1 MAKTLQD
8 ILKDLSN
15 GITPSQA
22 DFLSALKDAG
32 WNSNS
37 GAFSGNN
44 SKDIE
49 ELKRNIKEASS
60 VISNYTTVKGKLFG
74 ELQGDKARLETLK
87 GELKD
92 AEEEFSKAKI
102 DLQRSLSSSSD
113 AFFKNLL
120 GANSEKTFEKALE
133 KYDELKEKIE
143 EFKRSLT
150 EEELGEFYDAIANKD
165 DNAIKNLETKKNYQ
179 DDLLDLIQKEIELR
193 GQIIPVLQAKN
204 KEIRTSVDVESQA
217 ARMRKQGW
225 SDIKRGATEAFRIGK
240 DFLDVWGKIDQAAS
254 KFAKT
259 IGTGAVG
266 MERLRKNAIESVQKG
281 RFGAK
286 YNVSADELIGMQETY
301 SNTIGRNI
309 QISASDQENM
319 AAMFRVMGEGGGDF
333 AAKLENFGLS
343 YTDAANK
350 AGKMFKEAG
359 KYGISF
365 DKYSKNVANNIKLA
379 QNYTFK
385 NGIKG
390 LESMAKKATAMKLD
404 MQQVASFAD
413 KVSTVEGAINTG
425 AQLQVLGGPFA
436 QFSDPMGM
444 MNEALTDMEGLQDRF
459 EKMIGGLGNFDAQKG
474 EIAIS
479 AFDKQRIKVA
489 AEAMGMSYDQ
499 VMETTMAK
507 GRQKF
512 IGGQIA
518 NKGYTEDE
526 QELLKNIATVQNGKA
541 TVSYVDSSGKKQEVN
556 LAEKSLSK
564 TELEMIKQQTQSESD
579 DIKDIATTLRG
590 WDDVMQGTK
599 KQYENTKAA
608 AIERRGWGVKAK
620 NIVEHVGE
628 SNRLLG
634 LILNAV
640 IALGLGNAALS
651 MLRGGGKLINGRS
664 GGAGRRVLGTTTK
677 PTSGGGLFGGAKNGW
692 TQIATYGTKS
702 TGDVLLRG
710 GRALSKSSNSTLSH
724 MGSRLAANG
733 RRLRALSTNATKM
746 AKFGK
751 IAKVGGGI
759 ASGAISG
766 VLTGIDEFGKGGKDY
781 GKNAKGK
788 SRNWRKYGRTA
799 GSAVGGGFG
808 AVLGGALG
816 SMIAPGIGT
825 AIGAALGGMAG
836 DAIGKWV
843 GGGFANQKR
852 RARKAEE
859 FGLGGMLSGDYS
871 VSQLRKISQGKV
883 KAGSKLEQKLKANND
898 FDVAKDIKQIREQQ
912 ANIDKQVVSAK
923 SVEITTN
930 DNIATGKSNM
940 ANGGMLHGPSHAQ
953 GGMPILGSN
962 IEVEGG
968 EFVVNKRSAKKYQNT
983 LNAINSMG
991 DGGIINPNKMEA
1003 GGSIANLSRF
1013 THINSMAD
1021 GGIIKPRKMET
1032 GGSVIINQTG
1042 GKLGGQSFG
1051 VDKITVDPINV
1062 NVSGSIKLE
1071 GANGQKAELTA
1082 DLLKNPQFIS
1092 EITKLITKQMN
1103 INIHGAN
1110 VINRPDA

>member
-49 ELKRNIKEASS
+49 ELKRNLKEASA
-60 VISNYTTVKGKLFG
+60 ILSNYTTVKGKLFG

-179 DDLLDLIQKEIELR
+179 DDLLELIKKEKELR
-193 GQIIPVLQAKN
+193 EEITPVLQAKT
-204 KEIRTSVDVESQA
+204 KELAKAANTEEQA

-286 YNVSADELIGMQETY
+286 YNVSADELIGLQETY

-425 AQLQVLGGPFA
+425 AQLQVLGGSFA

-541 TVSYVDSSGKKQEVN
+541 TVSYVDSTGKKQEVN

-608 AIERRGWGVKAK
+608 IIERRGWGVKAK

-677 PTSGGGLFGGAKNGW
+677 PTSGGGLFGGAAKNGW
-692 TQIATYGTKS
+692 TQIAAYGTKS

-733 RRLRALSTNATKM
+733 RRLRVLSTNATKM

-788 SRNWRKYGRTA
+788 SQNWKKYGRTA
-799 GSAVGGGFG
+799 GSAVGAVAGTIIGGLAG
-808 AVLGGALG
+808 PL
-816 SMIAPGIGT
+816 
-825 AIGAALGGMAG
+825 GAAVGGYIG
-836 DAIGKWV
+836 SELGKWA
-843 GGGFANQKR
+843 GGNFANQKR
-852 RARKAEE
+852 RAKKAEE
-859 FGLGGMLSGDYS
+859 FGIGGMLTGDYS
-871 VSQLRKISQGKV
+871 VSELRKISKGKV
-883 KAGSKLEQKLKANND
+883 VAGSKLEQKLKANND
-898 FDVAKDIKQIREQQ
+898 LDTAKDIKQIKEQQ
-912 ANIDKQVVSAK
+912 ANIDKQIVTANSI
-923 SVEITTN
+923 EITTN

-991 DGGIINPNKMEA
+991 N
-1003 GGSIANLSRF
+1003 
-1013 THINSMAD
+1013 

-1032 GGSVIINQTG
+1032 GGSIIINQTG

>member
-1 MAKTLQD
+1 MA
-8 ILKDLSN
+8 
-15 GITPSQA
+15 
-22 DFLSALKDAG
+22 
-32 WNSNS
+32 S
-37 GAFSGNN
+37 GSTNPTIEEIKKLLEQN
-44 SKDIE
+44 KYSSKDIS
-49 ELKRNIKEASS
+49 ELRRDIAEASAVLS
-60 VISNYTTVKGKLFG
+60 RYTTVKGKLFG
-74 ELQGDKARLETLK
+74 ELQEDKARLNS
-87 GELKD
+87 LKD
-92 AEEEFSKAKI
+92 ELDNAEKEFDTAK
-102 DLQRSLSSSSD
+102 
-113 AFFKNLL
+113 KNLEQTL
-120 GANSEKTFEKALE
+120 SNFDLSGLIDKNFNKT
-133 KYDELKEKIE
+133 I
-143 EFKRSLT
+143 
-150 EEELGEFYDAIANKD
+150 
-165 DNAIKNLETKKNYQ
+165 DNAIEKTKELEQQIKNFAEGLPESELESFNNALNNALKGDFDSLNKNYSSIT
-179 DDLLDLIQKEIELR
+179 DIVKEKLELEND
-193 GQIIPVLQAKN
+193 VTVALQSQN
-204 KEIRTSVDVESQA
+204 KEIRKAVNVESQA
-217 ARMRKQGW
+217 MRMRKQGW
-225 SDIKRGATEAFRIGK
+225 SDIRRGATEAFRIGK

-259 IGTGAVG
+259 IGTSAVG

-286 YNVSADELIGMQETY
+286 YNVSADELIGLQESY

-350 AGKMFKEAG
+350 AGKMFKEAS

-413 KVSTVEGAINTG
+413 KVSTVEGAIGTG

-459 EKMIGGLGNFDAQKG
+459 EKMIGGLGRFDEQKG

-608 AIERRGWGVKAK
+608 VIERRGWGVKAK
-620 NIVEHVGE
+620 NIVEHVAE

-634 LILNAV
+634 LILAAV
-640 IALGLGNAALS
+640 TTLGLGNAALS
-651 MLRGGGKLINGRS
+651 MLRGGGSLIGGRS
-664 GGAGRRVLGTTTK
+664 GGAGRRVLARSGIESSGFWGRTGSNIVSKGVGVHELGKKTLAKTTT
-677 PTSGGGLFGGAKNGW
+677 GF
-692 TQIATYGTKS
+692 
-702 TGDVLLRG
+702 
-710 GRALSKSSNSTLSH
+710 GRAVGKTQVGIGKAIGGIGKNV
-724 MGSRLAANG
+724 
-733 RRLRALSTNATKM
+733 

-751 IAKVGGGI
+751 A
-759 ASGAISG
+759 ASGVGLLGAGISLG
-766 VLTGIDEFGKGGKDY
+766 TDALVSSGKMK
-781 GKNAKGK
+781 K
-788 SRNWRKYGRTA
+788 
-799 GSAVGGGFG
+799 GGFG
-808 AVLGGALG
+808 DFAGHIGGDALSFGATGLALGG
-816 SMIAPGIGT
+816 PIGA
-825 AIGAALGGMAG
+825 AIGAALGTATGIVKG
-836 DAIGKWV
+836 VKNKKEQNILEKHNVEIQGSY
-843 GGGFANQKR
+843 
-852 RARKAEE
+852 
-859 FGLGGMLSGDYS
+859 GLGKLNKINKALETGKIDDKLREKLQKNGDYELLS
-871 VSQLRKISQGKV
+871 KIDSIK
-883 KAGSKLEQKLKANND
+883 EQ
-898 FDVAKDIKQIREQQ
+898 R
-912 ANIDKQVVSAK
+912 ANIDTQNVEATNVTINTGNSA
-923 SVEITTN
+923 SRS
-930 DNIATGKSNM
+930 GQSF

-968 EFVVNKRSAKKYQNT
+968 EFVVNKKSAKKYQNA

-991 DGGIINPNKMEA
+991 NGGVINNTK
-1003 GGSIANLSRF
+1003 NTF
-1013 THINSMAD
+1013 NSTNMYSN
-1021 GGIIKPRKMET
+1021 GGIIKPRKMEN

-1042 GKLGGQSFG
+1042 GNIGGQSFG

-1092 EITKLITKQMN
+1092 EITKLITRQMN

>member
-49 ELKRNIKEASS
+49 ELKRNIKEASA
-60 VISNYTTVKGKLFG
+60 VLSNYTTVKGKLFG

-179 DDLLDLIQKEIELR
+179 DDLLELIKKEKELR
-193 GQIIPVLQAKN
+193 EEITPVLRAKT
-204 KEIRTSVDVESQA
+204 KELAKAANTEEQA

-225 SDIKRGATEAFRIGK
+225 ADIKRGATEAFRIGK

-286 YNVSADELIGMQETY
+286 YNVSADELIGLQETY

-425 AQLQVLGGPFA
+425 AQLQVLGGSFA

-459 EKMIGGLGNFDAQKG
+459 EKMIGVLGNFDAQKG

-564 TELEMIKQQTQSESD
+564 TDLEMIKQQTQSESD

-608 AIERRGWGVKAK
+608 IIERRGWGVKAK

-677 PTSGGGLFGGAKNGW
+677 PTSGGGFKNVWESAARSAGGGVLKSARVVKNAGKSLTKAGYNTLGNIFTKGGQGIQKVGIGLAKNG
-692 TQIATYGTKS
+692 G
-702 TGDVLLRG
+702 
-710 GRALSKSSNSTLSH
+710 
-724 MGSRLAANG
+724 
-733 RRLRALSTNATKM
+733 
-746 AKFGK
+746 KFL
-751 IAKVGGGI
+751 KVGGGI

-883 KAGSKLEQKLKANND
+883 KDGSKLEQKLKANND
-898 FDVAKDIKQIREQQ
+898 FDVAKDIKQIKEQQ
-912 ANIDKQVVSAK
+912 ANIDKQIVTANSI
-923 SVEITTN
+923 EITTN

-940 ANGGMLHGPSHAQ
+940 ANGGMLNGPSHAQ

-991 DGGIINPNKMEA
+991 N
-1003 GGSIANLSRF
+1003 
-1013 THINSMAD
+1013 

-1032 GGSVIINQTG
+1032 GGSIIINQTG

-1051 VDKITVDPINV
+1051 ADKITVDPINV

-1071 GANGQKAELTA
+1071 GSNGQKAELTA

>member
-49 ELKRNIKEASS
+49 ELKRNLKEASA
-60 VISNYTTVKGKLFG
+60 VLSNYTTVKGKLFG

-179 DDLLDLIQKEIELR
+179 DDLLELIKKEKELR
-193 GQIIPVLQAKN
+193 EEITPVLQAKT
-204 KEIRTSVDVESQA
+204 KELAKAANTEEQA

-286 YNVSADELIGMQETY
+286 YNVSADELIGLQETY

-425 AQLQVLGGPFA
+425 AQLQVLGGSFA

-499 VMETTMAK
+499 VMETAMAK

-541 TVSYVDSSGKKQEVN
+541 TVSYVDSTGKKQEVN

-608 AIERRGWGVKAK
+608 IIERRGWGVKAK

-677 PTSGGGLFGGAKNGW
+677 PTSGGGLFGGAAKNGW
-692 TQIATYGTKS
+692 TQIAAYGTKS

-733 RRLRALSTNATKM
+733 RRLRVLSTNATKM

-788 SRNWRKYGRTA
+788 SQNWKKYGRTA
-799 GSAVGGGFG
+799 GSAVGAVAGTIIGGLAG
-808 AVLGGALG
+808 PL
-816 SMIAPGIGT
+816 
-825 AIGAALGGMAG
+825 GAAVGGYIG
-836 DAIGKWV
+836 SELGKWA
-843 GGGFANQKR
+843 GGNFANQKR
-852 RARKAEE
+852 RAKKAEE
-859 FGLGGMLSGDYS
+859 FGIGGMLTGDYS
-871 VSQLRKISQGKV
+871 VSELRKISKGKV
-883 KAGSKLEQKLKANND
+883 VAGSKLEQKLKANND
-898 FDVAKDIKQIREQQ
+898 LDTAKDIKQIKEQQ
-912 ANIDKQVVSAK
+912 ANIDKQIVTANSI
-923 SVEITTN
+923 EITTN

-991 DGGIINPNKMEA
+991 N
-1003 GGSIANLSRF
+1003 
-1013 THINSMAD
+1013 

-1032 GGSVIINQTG
+1032 GGSIIINQTG

>member
-37 GAFSGNN
+37 GGFSGNN

-49 ELKRNIKEASS
+49 ELKRNIKEASA
-60 VISNYTTVKGKLFG
+60 VLSNYTTVKGKLFG

-179 DDLLDLIQKEIELR
+179 DDLLELIKKEKELR
-193 GQIIPVLQAKN
+193 EEITPVLQAKT
-204 KEIRTSVDVESQA
+204 KELAKAANTEEQA

-286 YNVSADELIGMQETY
+286 YNVSADELIGLQETY

-620 NIVEHVGE
+620 NIVEHVAE
-628 SNRLLG
+628 SNSLLNS
-634 LILNAV
+634 ILGAV
-640 IALGLGNAALS
+640 TAIKIGVAAWAVS
-651 MLRGGGKLINGRS
+651 NGVGKLINGRS
-664 GGAGRRVLGTTTK
+664 GGAGRRVLETTTK
-677 PTSGGGLFGGAKNGW
+677 PTSGGGFKNVWESTARSVGSGVLKSARVVKNAGKSLTKAGYNTLGNIFTKGGQGIQKVGIGLAKNG
-692 TQIATYGTKS
+692 
-702 TGDVLLRG
+702 
-710 GRALSKSSNSTLSH
+710 
-724 MGSRLAANG
+724 
-733 RRLRALSTNATKM
+733 
-746 AKFGK
+746 GK
-751 IAKVGGGI
+751 ILKVGGGI

-781 GKNAKGK
+781 GKSAKGK
-788 SRNWRKYGRTA
+788 SQNWKKYGRTA
-799 GSAVGGGFG
+799 GSAVGAVAGTIIGGLAG
-808 AVLGGALG
+808 PL
-816 SMIAPGIGT
+816 
-825 AIGAALGGMAG
+825 GAAVGGYIG
-836 DAIGKWV
+836 SELGKWA

-852 RARKAEE
+852 RAKKAEE
-859 FGLGGMLSGDYS
+859 FGIGGMLTGDYS
-871 VSQLRKISQGKV
+871 VSELRKISKGKV
-883 KAGSKLEQKLKANND
+883 VAGSKLEQKLKANND
-898 FDVAKDIKQIREQQ
+898 LDTAKDIKQIREQQ

-940 ANGGMLHGPSHAQ
+940 ANGGMLNGPSHAQ

-991 DGGIINPNKMEA
+991 N
-1003 GGSIANLSRF
+1003 
-1013 THINSMAD
+1013 

-1032 GGSVIINQTG
+1032 GGSIIINQTG

>member
-15 GITPSQA
+15 GIAPSQA

-49 ELKRNIKEASS
+49 ELKRNLKEASA
-60 VISNYTTVKGKLFG
+60 VLSNYTTVKGKLFG

-259 IGTGAVG
+259 IGTGAIG

-286 YNVSADELIGMQETY
+286 YNVSADELIGLQETY

-425 AQLQVLGGPFA
+425 AQLQVLGGSFA

-620 NIVEHVGE
+620 NIVEHVAE
-628 SNRLLG
+628 SNSLLNS
-634 LILNAV
+634 ILGAV
-640 IALGLGNAALS
+640 TAIKIGVAAWAVS
-651 MLRGGGKLINGRS
+651 NGVGKLINGRS
-664 GGAGRRVLGTTTK
+664 GGAGRRVLETTTK
-677 PTSGGGLFGGAKNGW
+677 PTSGGGFKNVWESTARSVGSGVLKSARVVKNAGKSLTKAGYNTLGNIFTKGGQGIQKVGIGLAKNG
-692 TQIATYGTKS
+692 
-702 TGDVLLRG
+702 
-710 GRALSKSSNSTLSH
+710 
-724 MGSRLAANG
+724 
-733 RRLRALSTNATKM
+733 
-746 AKFGK
+746 GK
-751 IAKVGGGI
+751 ILKVGGGI

-788 SRNWRKYGRTA
+788 SQNWKKYGRTA

-836 DAIGKWV
+836 DAIGKWA

-852 RARKAEE
+852 RAKKAEE
-859 FGLGGMLSGDYS
+859 FGIGGMLTGDYS
-871 VSQLRKISQGKV
+871 VSELRKISKGKV
-883 KAGSKLEQKLKANND
+883 VAGSKLEQKLKANND
-898 FDVAKDIKQIREQQ
+898 LDTAKDIKQIREQQ

-940 ANGGMLHGPSHAQ
+940 ANGGMLNGPSHAQ

-991 DGGIINPNKMEA
+991 N
-1003 GGSIANLSRF
+1003 
-1013 THINSMAD
+1013 

-1032 GGSVIINQTG
+1032 GGSIIINQTG

>member
-49 ELKRNIKEASS
+49 ELKRNLKEASA
-60 VISNYTTVKGKLFG
+60 VLSNYTTVKGKLFG

-179 DDLLDLIQKEIELR
+179 DDLLELIKKEKELR
-193 GQIIPVLQAKN
+193 EEITPVLQAKT
-204 KEIRTSVDVESQA
+204 KELAKAANTEEQA

-225 SDIKRGATEAFRIGK
+225 SDIKRGATEAFRISK

-286 YNVSADELIGMQETY
+286 YNVSADELIGLQETY

-425 AQLQVLGGPFA
+425 AQLQVLGGSFA

-677 PTSGGGLFGGAKNGW
+677 PTSGGGFKNVWESTARSVGSGVLKSARAVKNAGKSLTKAGYNTLGNIFTKGGQGIQKVGIGLAKNG
-692 TQIATYGTKS
+692 
-702 TGDVLLRG
+702 
-710 GRALSKSSNSTLSH
+710 
-724 MGSRLAANG
+724 
-733 RRLRALSTNATKM
+733 
-746 AKFGK
+746 GK
-751 IAKVGGGI
+751 ILKVGGGI

-991 DGGIINPNKMEA
+991 DGGII
-1003 GGSIANLSRF
+1003 
-1013 THINSMAD
+1013 
-1021 GGIIKPRKMET
+1021 KPRKMET
-1032 GGSVIINQTG
+1032 GGSIIINQTG

>member
-49 ELKRNIKEASS
+49 ELKRNIKEASA
-60 VISNYTTVKGKLFG
+60 VLSNYTTVKGKLFG

-179 DDLLDLIQKEIELR
+179 DDLLELIKKEKELR
-193 GQIIPVLQAKN
+193 EEITPVLRAKT
-204 KEIRTSVDVESQA
+204 KELAKAANTEEQA

-286 YNVSADELIGMQETY
+286 YNVSADELIGLQETY

-499 VMETTMAK
+499 VMETAMAK

-564 TELEMIKQQTQSESD
+564 TDLEMIKQQTQSESD

-608 AIERRGWGVKAK
+608 IIERRGWGVKAK

-677 PTSGGGLFGGAKNGW
+677 PTSGGGFKNVWESAARSAGGGVLKSARVVKNAGKSLTKAGYNTLGNIFTKGGQGIQKVGIGLAKNG
-692 TQIATYGTKS
+692 
-702 TGDVLLRG
+702 
-710 GRALSKSSNSTLSH
+710 
-724 MGSRLAANG
+724 
-733 RRLRALSTNATKM
+733 
-746 AKFGK
+746 GK
-751 IAKVGGGI
+751 ILKVGSGI

-898 FDVAKDIKQIREQQ
+898 LDAAKDIKQIREQQ

-930 DNIATGKSNM
+930 DNIATGKSSM
-940 ANGGMLHGPSHAQ
+940 ANGGMLNGPSHAQ

-991 DGGIINPNKMEA
+991 N
-1003 GGSIANLSRF
+1003 
-1013 THINSMAD
+1013 

-1032 GGSVIINQTG
+1032 GGSIIINQTG

>member
-49 ELKRNIKEASS
+49 ELKRNIKEASA
-60 VISNYTTVKGKLFG
+60 VLSNYTTVKGKLFG

-179 DDLLDLIQKEIELR
+179 DDLLELIKKEKELR
-193 GQIIPVLQAKN
+193 EEITPVLKAKT
-204 KEIRTSVDVESQA
+204 KELAKAANTEEQA

-225 SDIKRGATEAFRIGK
+225 SDIKRGATEALRIGK

-286 YNVSADELIGMQETY
+286 YNVSADELIGLRETY

-350 AGKMFKEAG
+350 AGKMFKEAS

-425 AQLQVLGGPFA
+425 AQLQVLGGSFA

-459 EKMIGGLGNFDAQKG
+459 EKMIGSLGNFDAQKG

-564 TELEMIKQQTQSESD
+564 TDLEMIKQQTQSESD

-608 AIERRGWGVKAK
+608 IIERRGWGVKAK

-664 GGAGRRVLGTTTK
+664 GGAGRRELRTTTK
-677 PTSGGGLFGGAKNGW
+677 PTSGGGFKNVWESAAMSAGSGVLKSARVVKNAGKSLTKAGYNTLGNIFTKGGQGIQKVGIGLAKNG
-692 TQIATYGTKS
+692 G
-702 TGDVLLRG
+702 
-710 GRALSKSSNSTLSH
+710 
-724 MGSRLAANG
+724 
-733 RRLRALSTNATKM
+733 
-746 AKFGK
+746 KFL
-751 IAKVGGGI
+751 KVGGGI

-788 SRNWRKYGRTA
+788 SQNWKKYGRTA

-836 DAIGKWV
+836 DAIGKWA

-852 RARKAEE
+852 RAKKAEE
-859 FGLGGMLSGDYS
+859 FGIGGMLTGDYS
-871 VSQLRKISQGKV
+871 VSELRKISKGKV
-883 KAGSKLEQKLKANND
+883 VAGSKLEQKLKANND
-898 FDVAKDIKQIREQQ
+898 LDTAKDIKQIREQQ

-930 DNIATGKSNM
+930 DNIANGKIRKS
-940 ANGGMLHGPSHAQ
+940 NGGMLNGPSHAQ

-991 DGGIINPNKMEA
+991 N
-1003 GGSIANLSRF
+1003 
-1013 THINSMAD
+1013 

-1032 GGSVIINQTG
+1032 GGSIIINQTG

-1051 VDKITVDPINV
+1051 ADKITVDPINV

>member
-49 ELKRNIKEASS
+49 ELKRNLKEASA
-60 VISNYTTVKGKLFG
+60 VLSNYTTVKGKLFG

-259 IGTGAVG
+259 IGTGAIG

-286 YNVSADELIGMQETY
+286 YNVSADELIGLQETY

-425 AQLQVLGGPFA
+425 AQLQVLGGSFA

-620 NIVEHVGE
+620 NIVEHVAE
-628 SNRLLG
+628 SNSLLNS
-634 LILNAV
+634 ILGAV
-640 IALGLGNAALS
+640 TAIKIGVAAWAVS
-651 MLRGGGKLINGRS
+651 NGVGKLINGRS
-664 GGAGRRVLGTTTK
+664 GGAGRRVLETTTK
-677 PTSGGGLFGGAKNGW
+677 PTSGGGFKNVWESTARSVGSGVLKSARVVKNAGKSLTKAVYNTLGNIFTKGGQGIQKVGIGLAKNG
-692 TQIATYGTKS
+692 
-702 TGDVLLRG
+702 
-710 GRALSKSSNSTLSH
+710 
-724 MGSRLAANG
+724 
-733 RRLRALSTNATKM
+733 
-746 AKFGK
+746 GK
-751 IAKVGGGI
+751 ILKVGGGI

-788 SRNWRKYGRTA
+788 SQNWKKYGRTA

-852 RARKAEE
+852 RAKKAEE
-859 FGLGGMLSGDYS
+859 FGIGGMLTGDYS
-871 VSQLRKISQGKV
+871 VSELRKISKGKV
-883 KAGSKLEQKLKANND
+883 VAGIKLEQKLNANND
-898 FDVAKDIKQIREQQ
+898 LDTAKDIKQIREQQ

-930 DNIATGKSNM
+930 DNIATGKSSM
-940 ANGGMLHGPSHAQ
+940 ANGGMLNGPSHAQ

-991 DGGIINPNKMEA
+991 DGGII
-1003 GGSIANLSRF
+1003 
-1013 THINSMAD
+1013 
-1021 GGIIKPRKMET
+1021 KPRKMET

-1051 VDKITVDPINV
+1051 ADRITVDPINV

>member
-49 ELKRNIKEASS
+49 ELKRNIKEASA
-60 VISNYTTVKGKLFG
+60 VLSNYTTVKGKLFG

-179 DDLLDLIQKEIELR
+179 DDLLELIKKEKELR
-193 GQIIPVLQAKN
+193 EEITPVLRAKT
-204 KEIRTSVDVESQA
+204 KELAKAANTEEQA

-225 SDIKRGATEAFRIGK
+225 ADIKRGATEAFRIGK

-266 MERLRKNAIESVQKG
+266 MERLRKGAIQAVQKG

-286 YNVSADELIGMQETY
+286 YNVSADELIGLQEAY

-425 AQLQVLGGPFA
+425 AQLQVLGGSFA

-608 AIERRGWGVKAK
+608 IIERHGWGVKAK

-664 GGAGRRVLGTTTK
+664 GGAGRRVLGDVTRAK
-677 PTSGGGLFGGAKNGW
+677 SSGGFKNVWESAARSAGGGVLKSARVVKNAGKSLTKAGYNTLGNIFTKGGQGIQKVGIGLAKNG
-692 TQIATYGTKS
+692 G
-702 TGDVLLRG
+702 
-710 GRALSKSSNSTLSH
+710 
-724 MGSRLAANG
+724 
-733 RRLRALSTNATKM
+733 
-746 AKFGK
+746 KFL
-751 IAKVGGGI
+751 KVGGGI

-859 FGLGGMLSGDYS
+859 FGIGGMLTGDYS
-871 VSQLRKISQGKV
+871 VSELRKISKGKV
-883 KAGSKLEQKLKANND
+883 VAGSKLEQKLKANND
-898 FDVAKDIKQIREQQ
+898 LDVAKDIKQIREQQ

-991 DGGIINPNKMEA
+991 N
-1003 GGSIANLSRF
+1003 
-1013 THINSMAD
+1013 

-1032 GGSVIINQTG
+1032 GGSIIINQTG
-1042 GKLGGQSFG
+1042 GNLGGQSFG
-1051 VDKITVDPINV
+1051 VDKITVNPINV

>member
-1 MAKTLQD
+1 MASGSTNPTIED
-8 ILKDLSN
+8 IKKLLEQNKYS
-15 GITPSQA
+15 
-22 DFLSALKDAG
+22 
-32 WNSNS
+32 
-37 GAFSGNN
+37 
-44 SKDIE
+44 SKDIS
-49 ELKRNIKEASS
+49 ELRRDIAEASAVLS
-60 VISNYTTVKGKLFG
+60 RYTTVKGKLFG
-74 ELQGDKARLETLK
+74 ELQEDKARLTSLK
-87 GELKD
+87 DELKD
-92 AEEEFSKAKI
+92 AEES
-102 DLQRSLSSSSD
+102 
-113 AFFKNLL
+113 
-120 GANSEKTFEKALE
+120 FEKAKQNFINALSGDKWLKNLGINGSDFNKAFKEAGEKLE
-133 KYDELKEKIE
+133 
-143 EFKRSLT
+143 SLT
-150 EEELGEFYDAIANKD
+150 EQVNAFTNSLSDTQLKEYYEALKDGSDAAIEAFLTKNSLGKEN
-165 DNAIKNLETKKNYQ
+165 
-179 DDLLDLIQKEIELR
+179 LDLIREEQGLREQITNILQK
-193 GQIIPVLQAKN
+193 QN

-286 YNVSADELIGMQETY
+286 YNVSADELIGLQETY

-309 QISASDQENM
+309 QISTSDQENM

-425 AQLQVLGGPFA
+425 AQLQVLGGSFA

-620 NIVEHVGE
+620 NIVEHVAE
-628 SNRLLG
+628 SNSLLNS
-634 LILNAV
+634 ILGAV
-640 IALGLGNAALS
+640 TAIKIGVAAWAVS
-651 MLRGGGKLINGRS
+651 NGVGKLINGHS
-664 GGAGRRVLGTTTK
+664 GGARRRVLRTATK
-677 PTSGGGLFGGAKNGW
+677 PTSGGGLFGGAGFRGAVKNGW
-692 TQIATYGTKS
+692 TQIAKSGTKNIGS
-702 TGDVLLRG
+702 ALSKIGTV
-710 GRALSKSSNSTLSH
+710 LSKSSYSTLSNI
-724 MGSRLAANG
+724 GSKLTGKGNS
-733 RRLRALSTNATKM
+733 LQVLSKNATKM

-799 GSAVGGGFG
+799 GSAVGAVAGTIIGGLAG
-808 AVLGGALG
+808 PL
-816 SMIAPGIGT
+816 
-825 AIGAALGGMAG
+825 GAAVGGYIG
-836 DAIGKWV
+836 SELGKWA

-852 RARKAEE
+852 RAKKAEE
-859 FGLGGMLSGDYS
+859 FGIGGMLTGDYS
-871 VSQLRKISQGKV
+871 VSELRKISQGKV

-940 ANGGMLHGPSHAQ
+940 ANGGMLNGPSHAQ

-991 DGGIINPNKMEA
+991 DGGII
-1003 GGSIANLSRF
+1003 
-1013 THINSMAD
+1013 
-1021 GGIIKPRKMET
+1021 KPRKMET

-1051 VDKITVDPINV
+1051 ADRITVDPINV

>member
-49 ELKRNIKEASS
+49 ELKRNLKEASA
-60 VISNYTTVKGKLFG
+60 VLSNYTTVKGKLFG

-179 DDLLDLIQKEIELR
+179 DDLLELIKKEKELR
-193 GQIIPVLQAKN
+193 EEITPVLQAKT
-204 KEIRTSVDVESQA
+204 KELAKAANTEEQA

-286 YNVSADELIGMQETY
+286 YNVSADELIGLQETY

-499 VMETTMAK
+499 VMETAMAK

-564 TELEMIKQQTQSESD
+564 TDLEMIKQQTQSESD

-590 WDDVMQGTK
+590 WDDAMQGAK

-608 AIERRGWGVKAK
+608 AIERSKIGEKAK
-620 NIVEHVGE
+620 GIVEHVAE
-628 SNRLLG
+628 SNSLLNS
-634 LILNAV
+634 ILGAV
-640 IALGLGNAALS
+640 TAIKIGVAVWAVSNGV
-651 MLRGGGKLINGRS
+651 GKLINGRS
-664 GGAGRRVLGTTTK
+664 GGAGRRVLGDVTRTK
-677 PTSGGGLFGGAKNGW
+677 SGGGFKNVWESTARSVGSGVLKSARVVKNAGKSLTKAGYNTLGNIFTKGGQGIQKVGIGLAKNG
-692 TQIATYGTKS
+692 
-702 TGDVLLRG
+702 
-710 GRALSKSSNSTLSH
+710 
-724 MGSRLAANG
+724 
-733 RRLRALSTNATKM
+733 
-746 AKFGK
+746 GK
-751 IAKVGGGI
+751 ILKVGGGI

-788 SRNWRKYGRTA
+788 SQNWKKYGRTA

-825 AIGAALGGMAG
+825 AIGAALGGVAG
-836 DAIGKWV
+836 DAIGKWA

-852 RARKAEE
+852 RAKKAEE
-859 FGLGGMLSGDYS
+859 FGIGGMLTGDYS
-871 VSQLRKISQGKV
+871 VSELRKISKGKV
-883 KAGSKLEQKLKANND
+883 VAGSKLEQKLKANND
-898 FDVAKDIKQIREQQ
+898 LDTAKDIKQIREQQ

-930 DNIATGKSNM
+930 DNIATGKSSM
-940 ANGGMLHGPSHAQ
+940 ANGGMLNGPSHAQ

-991 DGGIINPNKMEA
+991 N
-1003 GGSIANLSRF
+1003 
-1013 THINSMAD
+1013 

-1032 GGSVIINQTG
+1032 GGSIIINQTG

>member
-1 MAKTLQD
+1 MAKTLQQILDD
-8 ILKDLSN
+8 IKN
-15 GITPSQA
+15 GVTVNEA
-22 DFLSALKDAG
+22 DFISALKDVG
-32 WNSNS
+32 YGPRTNVKIS
-37 GAFSGNN
+37 G
-44 SKDIE
+44 SKDIKKLE
-49 ELKRNIKEASS
+49 KSIKEASTVLS
-60 VISNYTTVKGKLFG
+60 SYTTLKGKLFR
-74 ELQGDKARLETLK
+74 ELEQDKAKLSSLK
-87 GELKD
+87 EELKD
-92 AEEEFSKAKI
+92 AEDNFESAKHSAEEK
-102 DLQRSLSSSSD
+102 
-113 AFFKNLL
+113 L
-120 GANSEKTFEKALE
+120 GEPFNIAL
-133 KYDELKEKIE
+133 DELKKAQEKIE
-143 EFKRSLT
+143 DFKKGLNGANLDNFNRAI
-150 EEELGEFYDAIANKD
+150 EEGYDSVKELGDEYEDIAKTVER
-165 DNAIKNLETKKNYQ
+165 KNELEKQ
-179 DDLLDLIQKEIELR
+179 L
-193 GQIIPVLQAKN
+193 IPVLQKQEKVLASAAN
-204 KEIRTSVDVESQA
+204 TESQA
-217 ARMRKQGW
+217 MRMRQQGW

-259 IGTGAVG
+259 IGTGTVG

-286 YNVSADELIGMQETY
+286 YNVSADELIGLQESY
-301 SNTIGRNI
+301 SNAIGRNI
-309 QISASDQENM
+309 QISASDQESM
-319 AAMFRVMGEGGGDF
+319 AAMFSVMGESGGDF

-359 KYGISF
+359 EYGISF

-459 EKMIGGLGNFDAQKG
+459 EKMIGGLGKFDAQKG

-489 AEAMGMSYDQ
+489 AESMGMSYDQ
-499 VMETTMAK
+499 VMEATMAK

-541 TVSYVDSSGKKQEVN
+541 TVSYVDSSGKKQDVN
-556 LAEKSLSK
+556 LAEKSLTK

-579 DIKDIATTLRG
+579 DIKDIATMLRG

-608 AIERRGWGVKAK
+608 IIERRGLGVKAK
-620 NIVEHVGE
+620 NIVEHVAE

-640 IALGLGNAALS
+640 TALGLGNAALS
-651 MLRGGGKLINGRS
+651 MLRGGGDLINGRS
-664 GGAGRRVLGTTTK
+664 GGAGRRVLKDVIK
-677 PTSGGGLFGGAKNGW
+677 PTSGGGFRGAVKNGW
-692 TQIATYGTKS
+692 TQSVTHGTKS
-702 TGDVLLRG
+702 IGDTLLKG
-710 GRALSKSSNSTLSH
+710 GRTLSKSSNSTLSSIGYKLAEK
-724 MGSRLAANG
+724 GSG
-733 RRLRALSTNATKM
+733 LRTLSKNATKM

-751 IAKVGGGI
+751 VAKVGGGI
-759 ASGAISG
+759 ASGVISG
-766 VLTGIDEFGKGGKDY
+766 VLTGVDEFGNGGKDY

-788 SRNWRKYGRTA
+788 SQNWKKYGRTA
-799 GSAVGGGFG
+799 GSAVGGGIG
-808 AVLGGALG
+808 AVIGGSLG
-816 SMIAPGIGT
+816 SIIPGFGT

-836 DAIGKWV
+836 AAIGKWA
-843 GGGFANQKR
+843 GGRFANQKR
-852 RARKAEE
+852 RAKKAEE
-859 FGLGGMLSGDYS
+859 FGIGGILSGDYS

-883 KAGSKLEQKLKANND
+883 KEGSKLEQKLKANND
-898 FDVAKDIKQIREQQ
+898 LDTAKDIKQIKEQQ
-912 ANIDKQVVSAK
+912 ANIDKQIVTANSI
-923 SVEITTN
+923 EITTN
-930 DNIATGKSNM
+930 DNIANGKIRKS
-940 ANGGMLHGPSHAQ
+940 NGGMLNGPSHAQ

-991 DGGIINPNKMEA
+991 DGGTINPNKMEA
-1003 GGSIANLSRF
+1003 GGSIAKLSNF
-1013 THINSMAD
+1013 TPINTMGN

-1042 GKLGGQSFG
+1042 GNLGGQSFG

-1062 NVSGSIKLE
+1062 NISGSIKLE

>member
-49 ELKRNIKEASS
+49 ELKRNLKEASA
-60 VISNYTTVKGKLFG
+60 VLSNYTTVKGKLFG

-179 DDLLDLIQKEIELR
+179 DDLLELIKKEKELR
-193 GQIIPVLQAKN
+193 EEITPVLQAKT
-204 KEIRTSVDVESQA
+204 KELAKAANTEEQA

-286 YNVSADELIGMQETY
+286 YNVSADELIGLQETY

-425 AQLQVLGGPFA
+425 AQLQVLGGSFA

-499 VMETTMAK
+499 VMETAMAK

-512 IGGQIA
+512 VGGQIA

-651 MLRGGGKLINGRS
+651 MLRGSGKLINGRS

-677 PTSGGGLFGGAKNGW
+677 PTSGGGFKNVWESTARSVGGGVLKSARVVKNAGKSLTKAGYNTLGNIFTKGGQGIQKVGIGLAKNG
-692 TQIATYGTKS
+692 
-702 TGDVLLRG
+702 
-710 GRALSKSSNSTLSH
+710 
-724 MGSRLAANG
+724 
-733 RRLRALSTNATKM
+733 
-746 AKFGK
+746 GK
-751 IAKVGGGI
+751 ILKIGGGI

-825 AIGAALGGMAG
+825 AIGAALGGMTG

-883 KAGSKLEQKLKANND
+883 VAGSKLEQKLKANND
-898 FDVAKDIKQIREQQ
+898 LDTAKDIKQIKEQQ
-912 ANIDKQVVSAK
+912 ANIDKQIVTANSI
-923 SVEITTN
+923 EITTN
-930 DNIATGKSNM
+930 DNIATGKSSM
-940 ANGGMLHGPSHAQ
+940 ANGGMLNGPSHAQ

-991 DGGIINPNKMEA
+991 N
-1003 GGSIANLSRF
+1003 
-1013 THINSMAD
+1013 

-1032 GGSVIINQTG
+1032 GGSIIINQTG

>member
-1 MAKTLQD
+1 MASDSTNPTIED
-8 ILKDLSN
+8 IKKLINKE
-15 GITPSQA
+15 
-22 DFLSALKDAG
+22 K
-32 WNSNS
+32 
-37 GAFSGNN
+37 FS
-44 SKDIE
+44 SKDID
-49 ELKRNIKEASS
+49 ELRRDINEATAVLSKY
-60 VISNYTTVKGKLFG
+60 ITVKGKLFG
-74 ELQGDKARLETLK
+74 ELQEDKARLNS
-87 GELKD
+87 LKD
-92 AEEEFSKAKI
+92 ELNSAEQE
-102 DLQRSLSSSSD
+102 
-113 AFFKNLL
+113 
-120 GANSEKTFEKALE
+120 FEKAKQNFINALSGDKWLKNLGINGSDFNKAFKEAGEKLE
-133 KYDELKEKIE
+133 NLTEQVNAFTNSLSDTQLKEYYEALKDGSDAAIE
-143 EFKRSLT
+143 AFLTKNSLGK
-150 EEELGEFYDAIANKD
+150 EN
-165 DNAIKNLETKKNYQ
+165 
-179 DDLLDLIQKEIELR
+179 LDLIREEQGLREQITNILQTQSKELTKA
-193 GQIIPVLQAKN
+193 V
-204 KEIRTSVDVESQA
+204 SVESQA
-217 ARMRKQGW
+217 MRMRKQGW
-225 SDIKRGATEAFRIGK
+225 ADIKRGATEAFRIGK

-286 YNVSADELIGMQETY
+286 YNVSADELIGLQETY

-459 EKMIGGLGNFDAQKG
+459 EKMIGGLGNFDARKG

-499 VMETTMAK
+499 VMETAIAK

-579 DIKDIATTLRG
+579 DIKNIATTLRG
-590 WDDVMQGTK
+590 WDDAMQGAK

-608 AIERRGWGVKAK
+608 AIERSKIGEKAK
-620 NIVEHVGE
+620 GIVEHVAE
-628 SNRLLG
+628 SNSLLNS
-634 LILNAV
+634 ILGAV
-640 IALGLGNAALS
+640 TAIKIGVAVWAVSNGV
-651 MLRGGGKLINGRS
+651 GKLINGRS
-664 GGAGRRVLGTTTK
+664 GGVGRRASGNTPK
-677 PTSGGGLFGGAKNGW
+677 PTSGGGLFGGAGFRGAVKNGW
-692 TQIATYGTKS
+692 AQIAKSGTKNIGS
-702 TGDVLLRG
+702 ALSKTGT
-710 GRALSKSSNSTLSH
+710 ALSKSSYSTLSNI
-724 MGSRLAANG
+724 GSKLTG
-733 RRLRALSTNATKM
+733 KGDSLQVLSKNATKM

-766 VLTGIDEFGKGGKDY
+766 VLTGVDEFGNGGKDY

-799 GSAVGGGFG
+799 GSAVGAVAGTIIGGLAG
-808 AVLGGALG
+808 PL
-816 SMIAPGIGT
+816 
-825 AIGAALGGMAG
+825 GAAVGGYIG
-836 DAIGKWV
+836 SELGKWA

-852 RARKAEE
+852 RAKKAEE
-859 FGLGGMLSGDYS
+859 FGIGGMLTGDYS
-871 VSQLRKISQGKV
+871 VSELRKISKGKV
-883 KAGSKLEQKLKANND
+883 VAGSKLEQKLKANND
-898 FDVAKDIKQIREQQ
+898 LDTAKDIKQIREQQ

-940 ANGGMLHGPSHAQ
+940 ANGGMLNGPSHAQ

-991 DGGIINPNKMEA
+991 DGGII
-1003 GGSIANLSRF
+1003 
-1013 THINSMAD
+1013 
-1021 GGIIKPRKMET
+1021 KPRKMET
-1032 GGSVIINQTG
+1032 GGSIIINQTG

-1051 VDKITVDPINV
+1051 ADKITVDPINV

>member
-1 MAKTLQD
+1 MA
-8 ILKDLSN
+8 
-15 GITPSQA
+15 
-22 DFLSALKDAG
+22 
-32 WNSNS
+32 S
-37 GAFSGNN
+37 GSTNPTIEEIKKLLEQKKYS
-44 SKDIE
+44 SKDIS
-49 ELKRNIKEASS
+49 ELRRDIAEASAVLS
-60 VISNYTTVKGKLFG
+60 RYTTVKGKLFG
-74 ELQGDKARLETLK
+74 ELQEDNARLNS
-87 GELKD
+87 LKD
-92 AEEEFSKAKI
+92 ELNNAEKEFNTAKKSLEQALSNFGLSDLI
-102 DLQRSLSSSSD
+102 D
-113 AFFKNLL
+113 KNF
-120 GANSEKTFEKALE
+120 NKT
-133 KYDELKEKIE
+133 I
-143 EFKRSLT
+143 
-150 EEELGEFYDAIANKD
+150 
-165 DNAIKNLETKKNYQ
+165 DNAIEKTKELEQQIKNFAEGLPESELESFNNALNNALKGDFDSLNKNYSSIK
-179 DDLLDLIQKEIELR
+179 DIVKEKVELEKN
-193 GQIIPVLQAKN
+193 VTVALQSQN
-204 KEIRTSVDVESQA
+204 KELEKAVNVESQA
-217 ARMRKQGW
+217 MRMRKQGW

-286 YNVSADELIGMQETY
+286 YNVSADELIGLQETY

-620 NIVEHVGE
+620 NIVEHVAE
-628 SNRLLG
+628 SNSLLNS
-634 LILNAV
+634 ILGAV
-640 IALGLGNAALS
+640 TAIKIGVAAWAVS
-651 MLRGGGKLINGRS
+651 NGVGKLINGRS
-664 GGAGRRVLGTTTK
+664 GGAGKRVLRNIEKASRGKGGSLVKSGWESAARSAGSGVLKSARGVKNVGKALTK
-677 PTSGGGLFGGAKNGW
+677 AGHNTLGNAFIKGGQGIQKVGIGLAKNG
-692 TQIATYGTKS
+692 
-702 TGDVLLRG
+702 
-710 GRALSKSSNSTLSH
+710 
-724 MGSRLAANG
+724 
-733 RRLRALSTNATKM
+733 
-746 AKFGK
+746 GK
-751 IAKVGGGI
+751 ILKVGGGI

-766 VLTGIDEFGKGGKDY
+766 ILTGVDEFGKGGKDY

-788 SRNWRKYGRTA
+788 SQNWKKYGRTA
-799 GSAVGGGFG
+799 GSAVGAVAGTIIGGLVG
-808 AVLGGALG
+808 PL
-816 SMIAPGIGT
+816 
-825 AIGAALGGMAG
+825 GAAVGGYIG
-836 DAIGKWV
+836 SELGKWA

-852 RARKAEE
+852 RAKKAEE
-859 FGLGGMLSGDYS
+859 FGIGGILSGDYS
-871 VSQLRKISQGKV
+871 VSELRKISKGKV
-883 KAGSKLEQKLKANND
+883 KEGSKLEQKLKANND
-898 FDVAKDIKQIREQQ
+898 LDTAKDIKEIREQQ

-940 ANGGMLHGPSHAQ
+940 ANGGMLNGPSHAQ

-991 DGGIINPNKMEA
+991 N
-1003 GGSIANLSRF
+1003 
-1013 THINSMAD
+1013 

-1032 GGSVIINQTG
+1032 GGSIVINQTG

-1110 VINRPDA
+1110 VVNRPDA

>member
-49 ELKRNIKEASS
+49 ELKRNIKEASA
-60 VISNYTTVKGKLFG
+60 VLSNYTTVKGKLFG

-179 DDLLDLIQKEIELR
+179 DDLLELIKKEKELR
-193 GQIIPVLQAKN
+193 EEITPVLRAKT
-204 KEIRTSVDVESQA
+204 KELAKAANTEEQA

-225 SDIKRGATEAFRIGK
+225 ADIKRGATEAFRIGK

-254 KFAKT
+254 KFAKSV
-259 IGTGAVG
+259 GTGAVG
-266 MERLRKNAIESVQKG
+266 MERLRKGAIQAVQKG

-286 YNVSADELIGMQETY
+286 YNVSADELIGLQETY

-425 AQLQVLGGPFA
+425 AQLQVLGGSFA

-499 VMETTMAK
+499 VMETAMAK

-564 TELEMIKQQTQSESD
+564 TDLEMIKQQTQSESD

-608 AIERRGWGVKAK
+608 IIERRGWGVKAK

-677 PTSGGGLFGGAKNGW
+677 PTSGGGFKNVWESAARSAGGGVLKSARVVKNAGKSLTKAGYNTLGNIFTKGGQGIQKVGIGLAKNG
-692 TQIATYGTKS
+692 G
-702 TGDVLLRG
+702 
-710 GRALSKSSNSTLSH
+710 
-724 MGSRLAANG
+724 
-733 RRLRALSTNATKM
+733 
-746 AKFGK
+746 KFL
-751 IAKVGGGI
+751 KVGGGI

-788 SRNWRKYGRTA
+788 SQNWKKYGRTA
-799 GSAVGGGFG
+799 GSAVGGGCG

-883 KAGSKLEQKLKANND
+883 VAGSKLEQKLKANND
-898 FDVAKDIKQIREQQ
+898 LDAAKDIKQIKEQQ
-912 ANIDKQVVSAK
+912 ANIDKQIVTANSI
-923 SVEITTN
+923 EITTN
-930 DNIATGKSNM
+930 DNIATGKSSM
-940 ANGGMLHGPSHAQ
+940 ANGGMLNGPSHAQ

-991 DGGIINPNKMEA
+991 N
-1003 GGSIANLSRF
+1003 
-1013 THINSMAD
+1013 

-1032 GGSVIINQTG
+1032 GGSIIINQTG

>member
-49 ELKRNIKEASS
+49 ELKRNLKEASA
-60 VISNYTTVKGKLFG
+60 VLSNYTTVKGKLFG

-179 DDLLDLIQKEIELR
+179 DDLLELIKKEKELR
-193 GQIIPVLQAKN
+193 EEITPVLQAKT
-204 KEIRTSVDVESQA
+204 KELAKAANTEEQA

-286 YNVSADELIGMQETY
+286 YNVSADELIGLQETY
-301 SNTIGRNI
+301 SNAIGRNI

-425 AQLQVLGGPFA
+425 AQLQVLGGSFA

-991 DGGIINPNKMEA
+991 DGGII
-1003 GGSIANLSRF
+1003 
-1013 THINSMAD
+1013 
-1021 GGIIKPRKMET
+1021 KPRKMET
-1032 GGSVIINQTG
+1032 GGSIIINQTG

>member
-49 ELKRNIKEASS
+49 ELKRNIKEASA
-60 VISNYTTVKGKLFG
+60 VLSNYTTVKGKLFG

-179 DDLLDLIQKEIELR
+179 DDLLELIKKEKELR
-193 GQIIPVLQAKN
+193 EEITPVLRAKT
-204 KEIRTSVDVESQA
+204 KELAKAANTEEQA

-225 SDIKRGATEAFRIGK
+225 ADIKRGATEAFRIGK

-286 YNVSADELIGMQETY
+286 YNVSADELIGLQETY

-425 AQLQVLGGPFA
+425 AQLQVLGGSFA

-499 VMETTMAK
+499 VMETAMAK

-564 TELEMIKQQTQSESD
+564 TDLEMIKQQTQSESD

-608 AIERRGWGVKAK
+608 IIERRGWGVKAK

-677 PTSGGGLFGGAKNGW
+677 PTSGGGFKNVWESAARSAGGGVLKSARVVKNAGKSLTKAGYNTLGNIFTKGGQGIQKVGIGLAKNG
-692 TQIATYGTKS
+692 
-702 TGDVLLRG
+702 
-710 GRALSKSSNSTLSH
+710 
-724 MGSRLAANG
+724 
-733 RRLRALSTNATKM
+733 
-746 AKFGK
+746 GK
-751 IAKVGGGI
+751 ILKVGSGI

-766 VLTGIDEFGKGGKDY
+766 ILTGVDEFGKGGKDY

-788 SRNWRKYGRTA
+788 SQNWKKYGRTA

-825 AIGAALGGMAG
+825 AIGAAFGGMAG

-898 FDVAKDIKQIREQQ
+898 LDAAKDIKQIREQQ

-940 ANGGMLHGPSHAQ
+940 ANGGMLNGPSHAQ

-991 DGGIINPNKMEA
+991 N
-1003 GGSIANLSRF
+1003 
-1013 THINSMAD
+1013 

-1032 GGSVIINQTG
+1032 GGSIIINQTG

>member
-1 MAKTLQD
+1 MASGSTNPTIED
-8 ILKDLSN
+8 IKKLINKE
-15 GITPSQA
+15 
-22 DFLSALKDAG
+22 K
-32 WNSNS
+32 
-37 GAFSGNN
+37 FS
-44 SKDIE
+44 SKDID
-49 ELKRNIKEASS
+49 ELRRDINEATAVLSK
-60 VISNYTTVKGKLFG
+60 YTTVKGKLFG
-74 ELQGDKARLETLK
+74 ELQEDKARLASLK
-87 GELKD
+87 DELKD
-92 AEEEFSKAKI
+92 AEES
-102 DLQRSLSSSSD
+102 
-113 AFFKNLL
+113 
-120 GANSEKTFEKALE
+120 FEKAKEHFL
-133 KYDELKEKIE
+133 KSLQGKVLGNLKLFGGNFDKSMKNALSKLKELSNE
-143 EFKRSLT
+143 VDGFKDKLD
-150 EEELGEFYDAIANKD
+150 EEELADYYKALNKGD
-165 DNAIKNLETKKNYQ
+165 EDAIKNLLAIKGESA
-179 DDLLDLIQKEIELR
+179 DLLDTIKQELLLR
-193 GQIIPVLQAKN
+193 EEVTNVLQKQN
-204 KEIRTSVDVESQA
+204 KEIKTSVDVESQA

-286 YNVSADELIGMQETY
+286 YNVSADELIGLQETY
-301 SNTIGRNI
+301 SNAIGRNI

-608 AIERRGWGVKAK
+608 AIERSKIGEKAK
-620 NIVEHVGE
+620 GIVEHVGE

-634 LILNAV
+634 LILGGVTAINFGV
-640 IALGLGNAALS
+640 AALAVS
-651 MLRGGGKLINGRS
+651 NGVGKLINGRS
-664 GGAGRRVLGTTTK
+664 GGAGRRVAARGAGRAASRGTTRTV
-677 PTSGGGLFGGAKNGW
+677 GNAFGLGSTVDASKGARMITAKNGAQYI
-692 TQIATYGTKS
+692 TNDGGATFVSRKTGKKAGGQVAKNLKNTFAKTGGKAIAKNS
-702 TGDVLLRG
+702 
-710 GRALSKSSNSTLSH
+710 SKLAK
-724 MGSRLAANG
+724 AANPLAIAG
-733 RRLRALSTNATKM
+733 LVAELGTDALVATGK
-746 AKFGK
+746 AKKGGVMDY
-751 IAKVGGGI
+751 VGHVAGGA
-759 ASGAISG
+759 ASGAATGAMIGSVVPVIGNVVGAIGGAIVGGVSGLFTANKNELERKITEKSG
-766 VLTGIDEFGKGGKDY
+766 VEMQGSYGWGKTRKIKKALETGEISDKLREKLEKNGDLELLSKIDEIK
-781 GKNAKGK
+781 
-788 SRNWRKYGRTA
+788 
-799 GSAVGGGFG
+799 
-808 AVLGGALG
+808 
-816 SMIAPGIGT
+816 
-825 AIGAALGGMAG
+825 
-836 DAIGKWV
+836 
-843 GGGFANQKR
+843 
-852 RARKAEE
+852 
-859 FGLGGMLSGDYS
+859 
-871 VSQLRKISQGKV
+871 
-883 KAGSKLEQKLKANND
+883 EQKLHANNLNGQ
-898 FDVAKDIKQIREQQ
+898 VENATLILNNATIGT
-912 ANIDKQVVSAK
+912 DKNYAR
-923 SVEITTN
+923 
-930 DNIATGKSNM
+930 
-940 ANGGMLHGPSHAQ
+940 GGMLHGPSHAQ

-991 DGGIINPNKMEA
+991 DGG
-1003 GGSIANLSRF
+1003 
-1013 THINSMAD
+1013 T
-1021 GGIIKPRKMET
+1021 IKPRKMET

>member
-49 ELKRNIKEASS
+49 ELKRNLKEASA
-60 VISNYTTVKGKLFG
+60 VLSNYTTVKGKLFG

-259 IGTGAVG
+259 IGTGAIG

-286 YNVSADELIGMQETY
+286 YNVSADELIGLQETY

-425 AQLQVLGGPFA
+425 AQLQVLGGSFA

-620 NIVEHVGE
+620 NIVEHVAE
-628 SNRLLG
+628 SNSLLNS
-634 LILNAV
+634 ILGAV
-640 IALGLGNAALS
+640 TAIKIGVAAWAVS
-651 MLRGGGKLINGRS
+651 NGVGKLINGRS
-664 GGAGRRVLGTTTK
+664 GGAGRRVLETTTK
-677 PTSGGGLFGGAKNGW
+677 PTSGGGFKNVWESTARSVGSGVLKSARVVKNAGKSLTKAGYNTLGNIFTKGGQGIQKVGIGLAKNG
-692 TQIATYGTKS
+692 
-702 TGDVLLRG
+702 
-710 GRALSKSSNSTLSH
+710 
-724 MGSRLAANG
+724 
-733 RRLRALSTNATKM
+733 
-746 AKFGK
+746 GK
-751 IAKVGGGI
+751 ILKVGGGI

-788 SRNWRKYGRTA
+788 SQNWKKYGRTA

-852 RARKAEE
+852 RAKKAEE
-859 FGLGGMLSGDYS
+859 FGIGGMLTGDYS
-871 VSQLRKISQGKV
+871 VSELRKISKGKV
-883 KAGSKLEQKLKANND
+883 VAGSKLEQKLKANND
-898 FDVAKDIKQIREQQ
+898 LDTAKDIKQIREQQ

-930 DNIATGKSNM
+930 DNIATGKSSM
-940 ANGGMLHGPSHAQ
+940 ANGGMLNGPSHAQ

-991 DGGIINPNKMEA
+991 DGGII
-1003 GGSIANLSRF
+1003 
-1013 THINSMAD
+1013 
-1021 GGIIKPRKMET
+1021 KPRKMET

-1051 VDKITVDPINV
+1051 ADRITVDPINV

>member
-49 ELKRNIKEASS
+49 ELKRNLKEASA
-60 VISNYTTVKGKLFG
+60 VLSNYTTVKGKLFG

-179 DDLLDLIQKEIELR
+179 DDLLELIKKEKELR
-193 GQIIPVLQAKN
+193 EEITPVLQAKT
-204 KEIRTSVDVESQA
+204 KELAKAANTEEQA

-225 SDIKRGATEAFRIGK
+225 SDIKRGATEAFRISK

-286 YNVSADELIGMQETY
+286 YNVSADELIGLQETY

-425 AQLQVLGGPFA
+425 AQLQVLGGSFA

-677 PTSGGGLFGGAKNGW
+677 PTSGGGFKNVWESTARSVGSGVLKSARVVKNAGKSLTKAGYNTLGNIFTKGGQGIQKVGIGLAKNG
-692 TQIATYGTKS
+692 
-702 TGDVLLRG
+702 
-710 GRALSKSSNSTLSH
+710 
-724 MGSRLAANG
+724 
-733 RRLRALSTNATKM
+733 
-746 AKFGK
+746 GK
-751 IAKVGGGI
+751 ILKVGGGI

-871 VSQLRKISQGKV
+871 VSELRKISKGKV
-883 KAGSKLEQKLKANND
+883 VAGSKLEQKLKANND
-898 FDVAKDIKQIREQQ
+898 LDTAKDIKQIKEQQ
-912 ANIDKQVVSAK
+912 ANIDKQFVTAK
-923 SVEITTN
+923 SIEITTN
-930 DNIATGKSNM
+930 DNIATGKSSM
-940 ANGGMLHGPSHAQ
+940 ANGGMLNGPSHAQ

-991 DGGIINPNKMEA
+991 N
-1003 GGSIANLSRF
+1003 
-1013 THINSMAD
+1013 

-1032 GGSVIINQTG
+1032 GGSIIINQTG

>member
-15 GITPSQA
+15 GIAPSQA

-49 ELKRNIKEASS
+49 ELKRNLKEASA
-60 VISNYTTVKGKLFG
+60 VLSNYTTVKGKLFG

-259 IGTGAVG
+259 IGTGAIG

-286 YNVSADELIGMQETY
+286 YNVSADELIGLQETY

-425 AQLQVLGGPFA
+425 AQLQVLGGSFA

-620 NIVEHVGE
+620 NIVEHVAE
-628 SNRLLG
+628 SNSLLNS
-634 LILNAV
+634 ILGAV
-640 IALGLGNAALS
+640 TAIKIGVAAWAVS
-651 MLRGGGKLINGRS
+651 NGVGKLINGRS
-664 GGAGRRVLGTTTK
+664 GGAGRRVLETTTK
-677 PTSGGGLFGGAKNGW
+677 PTSGGGFKNVWESTARSVGSGVLKSARVVKNAGKSLTKAGYNTLGNIFTKGGQGIQKVGIGLAKNG
-692 TQIATYGTKS
+692 
-702 TGDVLLRG
+702 
-710 GRALSKSSNSTLSH
+710 
-724 MGSRLAANG
+724 
-733 RRLRALSTNATKM
+733 
-746 AKFGK
+746 GK
-751 IAKVGGGI
+751 ILKVGGGI

-788 SRNWRKYGRTA
+788 SQNWKKYGRTA

-852 RARKAEE
+852 RAKKAEE
-859 FGLGGMLSGDYS
+859 FGIGGMLTGDYS
-871 VSQLRKISQGKV
+871 VSELRKISKGKV
-883 KAGSKLEQKLKANND
+883 VAGSKLEQKLKANND
-898 FDVAKDIKQIREQQ
+898 LDTAKDIKQIREQQ

-930 DNIATGKSNM
+930 DNIATGKSSM
-940 ANGGMLHGPSHAQ
+940 ANGGMLNGPSHAQ

-991 DGGIINPNKMEA
+991 DGGII
-1003 GGSIANLSRF
+1003 
-1013 THINSMAD
+1013 
-1021 GGIIKPRKMET
+1021 KPRKMET

-1051 VDKITVDPINV
+1051 ADRITVDPINV

>member
-49 ELKRNIKEASS
+49 ELKRNIKEASA
-60 VISNYTTVKGKLFG
+60 VLSNYTTVKGKLFG

-102 DLQRSLSSSSD
+102 DLQRSLSASTSTD
-113 AFFKNLL
+113 AFFKDLL
-120 GANSEKTFEKALE
+120 GANSEKTFENALK

-150 EEELGEFYDAIANKD
+150 EEELGEFYDAIANND

-179 DDLLDLIQKEIELR
+179 DDLLKLIKKEKELRKEIT
-193 GQIIPVLQAKN
+193 PVLQAQT
-204 KEIRTSVDVESQA
+204 KELAKAANTEEQA

-225 SDIKRGATEAFRIGK
+225 SDIKRGATEAFKIGK

-286 YNVSADELIGMQETY
+286 YNVSADELIGLQETY

-425 AQLQVLGGPFA
+425 AQLQVLGGSFA

-564 TELEMIKQQTQSESD
+564 TDLEMIKQQTQSESD

-608 AIERRGWGVKAK
+608 IIERRGWGVKAK

-664 GGAGRRVLGTTTK
+664 GGAGRRVLGDVTRTK
-677 PTSGGGLFGGAKNGW
+677 SGGGFKNVWESTARSVGSGVLKSARVVKNAGKSLTKAGYNTLGNIFTKGGQGIQKVGIGLAKNG
-692 TQIATYGTKS
+692 
-702 TGDVLLRG
+702 
-710 GRALSKSSNSTLSH
+710 
-724 MGSRLAANG
+724 
-733 RRLRALSTNATKM
+733 
-746 AKFGK
+746 GK
-751 IAKVGGGI
+751 ILKVGGGI

-788 SRNWRKYGRTA
+788 SQNWKKYGRTA
-799 GSAVGGGFG
+799 GSAVGAVAGTIIGGLAG
-808 AVLGGALG
+808 PL
-816 SMIAPGIGT
+816 
-825 AIGAALGGMAG
+825 GAAVGGYIG
-836 DAIGKWV
+836 SELGKWV

-852 RARKAEE
+852 RAKKAEE
-859 FGLGGMLSGDYS
+859 FGIGGMLTGDYS
-871 VSQLRKISQGKV
+871 VSELRKISKGKV
-883 KAGSKLEQKLKANND
+883 VAGSKLEQKLKANND
-898 FDVAKDIKQIREQQ
+898 FDVAKDIKQIKEQQ

-940 ANGGMLHGPSHAQ
+940 ANGGMLNGPSHAQ

-991 DGGIINPNKMEA
+991 DGGII
-1003 GGSIANLSRF
+1003 
-1013 THINSMAD
+1013 
-1021 GGIIKPRKMET
+1021 KPRKMET
-1032 GGSVIINQTG
+1032 GGSIIINQTG

>member
-49 ELKRNIKEASS
+49 ELKRNLKEASA
-60 VISNYTTVKGKLFG
+60 VLSNYTTVKGKLFG

-179 DDLLDLIQKEIELR
+179 DDLLELIKKEKELR
-193 GQIIPVLQAKN
+193 EEITPVLQAKT
-204 KEIRTSVDVESQA
+204 KELAKAANTEEQA

-286 YNVSADELIGMQETY
+286 YNVSADELIGLQETY

-425 AQLQVLGGPFA
+425 AQLQVLGGSFA

-541 TVSYVDSSGKKQEVN
+541 TVSYVDSTGKKQEVN

-677 PTSGGGLFGGAKNGW
+677 PTSGGGLFGGAAKNGW
-692 TQIATYGTKS
+692 TQIAAYGTKS

-733 RRLRALSTNATKM
+733 RRLRVLSTNATKM

-788 SRNWRKYGRTA
+788 SQNWKKYGRTA
-799 GSAVGGGFG
+799 GSAVGAVAGTIIGGLAG
-808 AVLGGALG
+808 PL
-816 SMIAPGIGT
+816 
-825 AIGAALGGMAG
+825 GAAVGGYIG
-836 DAIGKWV
+836 SELGKWA
-843 GGGFANQKR
+843 GGNFANQKR
-852 RARKAEE
+852 RAKKAEE
-859 FGLGGMLSGDYS
+859 FGIGGMLTGDYS
-871 VSQLRKISQGKV
+871 VSELRKISKGKV
-883 KAGSKLEQKLKANND
+883 VAGSKLEQKLKANND
-898 FDVAKDIKQIREQQ
+898 LDTAKDIKQIKEQQ
-912 ANIDKQVVSAK
+912 ANIDKQIVTANSI
-923 SVEITTN
+923 EITTN

-991 DGGIINPNKMEA
+991 N
-1003 GGSIANLSRF
+1003 
-1013 THINSMAD
+1013 

-1032 GGSVIINQTG
+1032 GGSIIINQTG

>member
-1 MAKTLQD
+1 MAKTLQQILDD
-8 ILKDLSN
+8 IKN
-15 GITPSQA
+15 GVTVNEA
-22 DFLSALKDAG
+22 DFISALKDVG
-32 WNSNS
+32 YGPRSNVKIS
-37 GAFSGNN
+37 G
-44 SKDIE
+44 SKDVK
-49 ELKRNIKEASS
+49 ELEKSIKEASTVLS
-60 VISNYTTVKGKLFG
+60 SYTTLKGKLFR
-74 ELQGDKARLETLK
+74 ELEQDKAKLSSLK
-87 GELKD
+87 EELKD
-92 AEEEFSKAKI
+92 VEDSFESAKRSAEEK
-102 DLQRSLSSSSD
+102 
-113 AFFKNLL
+113 L
-120 GANSEKTFEKALE
+120 GEPFNIAL
-133 KYDELKEKIE
+133 DELKKVQEKIE
-143 EFKRSLT
+143 DFKKGLT
-150 EEELGEFYDAIANKD
+150 GTELDNFNTAIEEGYDSVKNLGDEYEDIANTVER
-165 DNAIKNLETKKNYQ
+165 KNELEEQ
-179 DDLLDLIQKEIELR
+179 L
-193 GQIIPVLQAKN
+193 IPVLQKQEKVLASAAN
-204 KEIRTSVDVESQA
+204 TEAQA
-217 ARMRKQGW
+217 MRMRKQGW

-254 KFAKT
+254 KFAKSV
-259 IGTGAVG
+259 GTSAVG

-286 YNVSADELIGMQETY
+286 YNVSADELIGLQESY

-350 AGKMFKEAG
+350 AGKMFKEAS

-404 MQQVASFAD
+404 MQQVAAFAD

-459 EKMIGGLGNFDAQKG
+459 EKMIGGLGRFDAQKG

-499 VMETTMAK
+499 IMETTMAK
-507 GRQKF
+507 GRQRF

-608 AIERRGWGVKAK
+608 VIERRGWGVKVK
-620 NIVEHVGE
+620 NIVEHVAE

-634 LILNAV
+634 LILTAV
-640 IALGLGNAALS
+640 TALGIGNAALS
-651 MLRGGGKLINGRS
+651 MLRGGGSLIGGRS
-664 GGAGRRVLGTTTK
+664 GGAGRRALRNVTK
-677 PTSGGGLFGGAKNGW
+677 PTSGGGLFGGAGFRGAVKNGW
-692 TQIATYGTKS
+692 TQIAKSGTKNIGS
-702 TGDVLLRG
+702 ALSKTGT
-710 GRALSKSSNSTLSH
+710 ALSKSNYSTLSNI
-724 MGSRLAANG
+724 GSKLAGKGNS
-733 RRLRALSTNATKM
+733 LRVLSKNATKM

-788 SRNWRKYGRTA
+788 SQNWKKYGRTA
-799 GSAVGGGFG
+799 GSAVGAVAGTIIGGLAG
-808 AVLGGALG
+808 PL
-816 SMIAPGIGT
+816 
-825 AIGAALGGMAG
+825 GAAVGGYIG
-836 DAIGKWV
+836 SEFGKWA

-859 FGLGGMLSGDYS
+859 FGVGGILTGDYS
-871 VSQLRKISQGKV
+871 VSELRKISQGKV
-883 KAGSKLEQKLKANND
+883 VAGSKLEQKLKAND
-898 FDVAKDIKQIREQQ
+898 DLDAAKDIKQIKEQQ
-912 ANIDKQVVSAK
+912 ANIDKQVVRAK

-940 ANGGMLHGPSHAQ
+940 ANGGMLNGPSHAQ

-991 DGGIINPNKMEA
+991 EGGTINPNKMEA
-1003 GGSIANLSRF
+1003 GGSIANSSKFKNNL
-1013 THINSMAD
+1013 TPINSMAD
-1021 GGIIKPRKMET
+1021 GGVIKPRKMET

>member
-49 ELKRNIKEASS
+49 ELKRNLKEASA
-60 VISNYTTVKGKLFG
+60 VLSNYTTVKGKLFG

-179 DDLLDLIQKEIELR
+179 DDLLELIKKEKELR
-193 GQIIPVLQAKN
+193 EEITPVLQAKT
-204 KEIRTSVDVESQA
+204 KELAKAANTEEQA

-286 YNVSADELIGMQETY
+286 YNVSADELIGLQETY

-425 AQLQVLGGPFA
+425 AQLQVLGGSFA

-459 EKMIGGLGNFDAQKG
+459 EKMIGGLGNFDVQKG

-677 PTSGGGLFGGAKNGW
+677 PTSGGGLFGGAAKNGW
-692 TQIATYGTKS
+692 TQIAAYGTKS

-733 RRLRALSTNATKM
+733 RRLRVLSTNATKM

-788 SRNWRKYGRTA
+788 SQNWKKYGRTA
-799 GSAVGGGFG
+799 GSAVGAVAGTIIGGLAG
-808 AVLGGALG
+808 PL
-816 SMIAPGIGT
+816 
-825 AIGAALGGMAG
+825 GAAVGGYIG
-836 DAIGKWV
+836 SELGKWA
-843 GGGFANQKR
+843 GGNFANQKR
-852 RARKAEE
+852 RAKKAEE
-859 FGLGGMLSGDYS
+859 FGIGGMLTGDYS
-871 VSQLRKISQGKV
+871 VSELRKISKGKV
-883 KAGSKLEQKLKANND
+883 VAGSKLEQKLKANND
-898 FDVAKDIKQIREQQ
+898 LDTAKDIKQIKEQQ
-912 ANIDKQVVSAK
+912 ANIDKQIVTANSI
-923 SVEITTN
+923 EITTN

-991 DGGIINPNKMEA
+991 N
-1003 GGSIANLSRF
+1003 
-1013 THINSMAD
+1013 

-1032 GGSVIINQTG
+1032 GGSIIINQTG

-1103 INIHGAN
+1103 INIHCAN

>member
-49 ELKRNIKEASS
+49 ELKRNIKEASA
-60 VISNYTTVKGKLFG
+60 VLSNYTTVKGKLFG

-113 AFFKNLL
+113 VFFKNLL

-193 GQIIPVLQAKN
+193 GQIIPVLRAKT
-204 KEIRTSVDVESQA
+204 KELAKAANTEEQA

-225 SDIKRGATEAFRIGK
+225 ADIKRGATEAFRIGK

-286 YNVSADELIGMQETY
+286 YNVSADELIGLQETY

-425 AQLQVLGGPFA
+425 AQLQVLGGSFA

-608 AIERRGWGVKAK
+608 IIERRGWGVKAK

-677 PTSGGGLFGGAKNGW
+677 PTSGGGFKNVWESAARSAGGGVLKSARVVKNAGKSLTKAGYNTLGNIFTKGGQGIQKVGIGLAKNG
-692 TQIATYGTKS
+692 G
-702 TGDVLLRG
+702 
-710 GRALSKSSNSTLSH
+710 
-724 MGSRLAANG
+724 
-733 RRLRALSTNATKM
+733 
-746 AKFGK
+746 KFL
-751 IAKVGGGI
+751 KVGGGI

-859 FGLGGMLSGDYS
+859 FGFGGMLSGDYS

-898 FDVAKDIKQIREQQ
+898 LDAAKDIKQIREQQ
-912 ANIDKQVVSAK
+912 ANIDKQIVTANSI
-923 SVEITTN
+923 EITTN

-940 ANGGMLHGPSHAQ
+940 ANGGMLNGPSHAQ

-968 EFVVNKRSAKKYQNT
+968 EFVVNKNSAKKFHNT

-991 DGGIINPNKMEA
+991 N
-1003 GGSIANLSRF
+1003 
-1013 THINSMAD
+1013 

-1032 GGSVIINQTG
+1032 GGSIIINQTG

-1051 VDKITVDPINV
+1051 ADKITVDPINV

>member
-49 ELKRNIKEASS
+49 ELKRNLKEASA
-60 VISNYTTVKGKLFG
+60 VLSNYTTVKGKLFG

-286 YNVSADELIGMQETY
+286 YNVSADELIGLQETY

-425 AQLQVLGGPFA
+425 AQLQVLGGSFA

-620 NIVEHVGE
+620 NIVEHVAE
-628 SNRLLG
+628 SNSLLNS
-634 LILNAV
+634 ILGAV
-640 IALGLGNAALS
+640 TAIKIGVAAWAVS
-651 MLRGGGKLINGRS
+651 NGVGKLINGRS
-664 GGAGRRVLGTTTK
+664 GGAGRRVLETTTK
-677 PTSGGGLFGGAKNGW
+677 PTSGGGFKNVWESTARSVGSGVLKSARVVKNAGKSLTKAGYNTLGNIFTKGGQGIQKVGIGLAKNG
-692 TQIATYGTKS
+692 
-702 TGDVLLRG
+702 
-710 GRALSKSSNSTLSH
+710 
-724 MGSRLAANG
+724 
-733 RRLRALSTNATKM
+733 
-746 AKFGK
+746 GK
-751 IAKVGGGI
+751 ILKVGGGI

-781 GKNAKGK
+781 GKSAKGK
-788 SRNWRKYGRTA
+788 SQNWKKYGRTA
-799 GSAVGGGFG
+799 GSAVGAVAGTIIGGLAG
-808 AVLGGALG
+808 PL
-816 SMIAPGIGT
+816 
-825 AIGAALGGMAG
+825 GAAVGGYIG
-836 DAIGKWV
+836 SELGKWA

-852 RARKAEE
+852 RAKKAEE
-859 FGLGGMLSGDYS
+859 FGIGGMLTGDYS
-871 VSQLRKISQGKV
+871 VSELRKISKGKV
-883 KAGSKLEQKLKANND
+883 VAGSKLEQKLKANND
-898 FDVAKDIKQIREQQ
+898 LDTAKDIKQIREQQ

-930 DNIATGKSNM
+930 DNIATGKSSM
-940 ANGGMLHGPSHAQ
+940 ANGGMLNGPSHAQ

-991 DGGIINPNKMEA
+991 N
-1003 GGSIANLSRF
+1003 
-1013 THINSMAD
+1013 

-1032 GGSVIINQTG
+1032 GGSIIINQTG

>member
-22 DFLSALKDAG
+22 DFLSALKNAG

-49 ELKRNIKEASS
+49 ELKRNIKEASA
-60 VISNYTTVKGKLFG
+60 VLSNYTTVKGKLFG

-179 DDLLDLIQKEIELR
+179 DDLLELIKKEKELR
-193 GQIIPVLQAKN
+193 EEITPVLQAKT
-204 KEIRTSVDVESQA
+204 KELAKAANTEEQA

-286 YNVSADELIGMQETY
+286 YNVSADELIGLQETY

-499 VMETTMAK
+499 VMETAMAK

-579 DIKDIATTLRG
+579 DIKDIAATLRG

-608 AIERRGWGVKAK
+608 IIERRGWGVKAK

-664 GGAGRRVLGTTTK
+664 GGAGRRELRTTTK
-677 PTSGGGLFGGAKNGW
+677 PTSGGGFKNVWESAAMSAGSGVLKSARVVKNAGKSLTKAGYNTLGNIFTKGGQGIQKVGIGLAKNG
-692 TQIATYGTKS
+692 G
-702 TGDVLLRG
+702 
-710 GRALSKSSNSTLSH
+710 
-724 MGSRLAANG
+724 
-733 RRLRALSTNATKM
+733 
-746 AKFGK
+746 KFL
-751 IAKVGGGI
+751 KVGGGI

-788 SRNWRKYGRTA
+788 SQNWKKYGRTA

-836 DAIGKWV
+836 DAIGKWA

-852 RARKAEE
+852 RAKKAEE
-859 FGLGGMLSGDYS
+859 FGIGGMLTGDYS
-871 VSQLRKISQGKV
+871 VSELRKISKGKV
-883 KAGSKLEQKLKANND
+883 VAGSKLEQKLKANND
-898 FDVAKDIKQIREQQ
+898 LDTAKDIKQIREQQ

-940 ANGGMLHGPSHAQ
+940 ANGGMLNGPSHAQ

-991 DGGIINPNKMEA
+991 N
-1003 GGSIANLSRF
+1003 
-1013 THINSMAD
+1013 

-1051 VDKITVDPINV
+1051 ADKITVDPINV

>member
-49 ELKRNIKEASS
+49 ELKRNIKEASA
-60 VISNYTTVKGKLFG
+60 VLSNYTTVKGKLFG

-179 DDLLDLIQKEIELR
+179 DDLLELIKKEKELR
-193 GQIIPVLQAKN
+193 EEITPVLRAKT
-204 KEIRTSVDVESQA
+204 KELAKAANTEEQA

-225 SDIKRGATEAFRIGK
+225 ADIKRGATEAFRIGK

-286 YNVSADELIGMQETY
+286 YNVSADELIGLQETY

-425 AQLQVLGGPFA
+425 AQLQVLGGSFA

-608 AIERRGWGVKAK
+608 IIERRGWGVKAK

-677 PTSGGGLFGGAKNGW
+677 PTSGGGFKNVWESAARSAGGGVLKSARVVKNAGKSLTKAGYNTLGNIFTKGGQGIQKVGIGLAKNG
-692 TQIATYGTKS
+692 G
-702 TGDVLLRG
+702 
-710 GRALSKSSNSTLSH
+710 
-724 MGSRLAANG
+724 
-733 RRLRALSTNATKM
+733 
-746 AKFGK
+746 KFL
-751 IAKVGGGI
+751 KVGGGI

-766 VLTGIDEFGKGGKDY
+766 VLTGVDEFGKGGKDY

-788 SRNWRKYGRTA
+788 SQNWKKYGRTA

-836 DAIGKWV
+836 DAIGKWA

-871 VSQLRKISQGKV
+871 VSQLRKISKGKV
-883 KAGSKLEQKLKANND
+883 VAGSKLEQKLKANND
-898 FDVAKDIKQIREQQ
+898 LDTAKDIKQIKEQQ
-912 ANIDKQVVSAK
+912 ANIDKQIVTANSI
-923 SVEITTN
+923 EITTN
-930 DNIATGKSNM
+930 DNIATGKSSM
-940 ANGGMLHGPSHAQ
+940 ANGGLLNGPSLAQ

-991 DGGIINPNKMEA
+991 N
-1003 GGSIANLSRF
+1003 
-1013 THINSMAD
+1013 

-1032 GGSVIINQTG
+1032 GGSIIINQTG

-1051 VDKITVDPINV
+1051 ADKITVDPINV

>member
-49 ELKRNIKEASS
+49 ELKRNIKEASA
-60 VISNYTTVKGKLFG
+60 VLSNYTTVKGKLFG

-179 DDLLDLIQKEIELR
+179 DDLLELIKKEKELR
-193 GQIIPVLQAKN
+193 EEITPVLRAKT
-204 KEIRTSVDVESQA
+204 KELAKAANTEEQA

-225 SDIKRGATEAFRIGK
+225 ADIKRGATEAFRIGK

-286 YNVSADELIGMQETY
+286 YNVSADELIGLQETY

-425 AQLQVLGGPFA
+425 AQLQVLGGSFA

-499 VMETTMAK
+499 VMETAMAK

-564 TELEMIKQQTQSESD
+564 TDLEMIKQQTQSESD

-608 AIERRGWGVKAK
+608 IIERRGWGVKAK

-677 PTSGGGLFGGAKNGW
+677 PTSGGGFKNVWESAARSAGGGVLKSARVVKNAGKSLTKAGYNTLGNIFTKGGQGIQKVGIGLAKNG
-692 TQIATYGTKS
+692 
-702 TGDVLLRG
+702 
-710 GRALSKSSNSTLSH
+710 
-724 MGSRLAANG
+724 
-733 RRLRALSTNATKM
+733 
-746 AKFGK
+746 GK
-751 IAKVGGGI
+751 ILKVGSGI

-766 VLTGIDEFGKGGKDY
+766 ILTGVDEFGKGGKDY

-788 SRNWRKYGRTA
+788 SQNWKKYGRTA

-883 KAGSKLEQKLKANND
+883 VAGSKLEQKLKANND
-898 FDVAKDIKQIREQQ
+898 LDAAKDIKQIREQQ

-930 DNIATGKSNM
+930 DNIATVKSNM
-940 ANGGMLHGPSHAQ
+940 ANGGMLNGPSHAQ

-991 DGGIINPNKMEA
+991 N
-1003 GGSIANLSRF
+1003 
-1013 THINSMAD
+1013 

-1032 GGSVIINQTG
+1032 GGSIIINQTG

>member
-1 MAKTLQD
+1 MASGSTNPTIED
-8 ILKDLSN
+8 IKKLINKE
-15 GITPSQA
+15 
-22 DFLSALKDAG
+22 K
-32 WNSNS
+32 
-37 GAFSGNN
+37 FS
-44 SKDIE
+44 SKDID
-49 ELKRNIKEASS
+49 ELRRDINEATAVLSK
-60 VISNYTTVKGKLFG
+60 YTTVKGKLFG
-74 ELQGDKARLETLK
+74 ELQEDKARLNS
-87 GELKD
+87 LKD
-92 AEEEFSKAKI
+92 ELNNAEES
-102 DLQRSLSSSSD
+102 
-113 AFFKNLL
+113 
-120 GANSEKTFEKALE
+120 FEKAKEHFL
-133 KYDELKEKIE
+133 KSLQGKVLGNLKLFSGNFDKSMKNALSKLKELSNE
-143 EFKRSLT
+143 VDDFKDKLD
-150 EEELGEFYDAIANKD
+150 EEELADYYKALNKGD
-165 DNAIKNLETKKNYQ
+165 EDAIKNLLAIKGESA
-179 DDLLDLIQKEIELR
+179 DLLDTIKQELLLR
-193 GQIIPVLQAKN
+193 EEVTNVLLKQN
-204 KEIRTSVDVESQA
+204 KEIKTSADVESQA

-240 DFLDVWGKIDQAAS
+240 DFLDVWGKIDQSAS

-286 YNVSADELIGMQETY
+286 YNVSADELIGLQETY

-425 AQLQVLGGPFA
+425 AQLQVLGGSFA

-541 TVSYVDSSGKKQEVN
+541 TVSYVDSSGKKQDVN
-556 LAEKSLSK
+556 LAETSLTK

-608 AIERRGWGVKAK
+608 IIERRGWGVKAK

-677 PTSGGGLFGGAKNGW
+677 PTSGGGFKNVWESAARSAGGGVLKSARVVKNAGKSLTKAGYNTLGNIFTKGGQGIQKVGIGLAKNG
-692 TQIATYGTKS
+692 G
-702 TGDVLLRG
+702 
-710 GRALSKSSNSTLSH
+710 
-724 MGSRLAANG
+724 
-733 RRLRALSTNATKM
+733 
-746 AKFGK
+746 KFL
-751 IAKVGGGI
+751 KVGGGI

-788 SRNWRKYGRTA
+788 SQNWKKYGRTA

-816 SMIAPGIGT
+816 SMIAPGVGT

-852 RARKAEE
+852 RAKKAEE
-859 FGLGGMLSGDYS
+859 FGIGGMLTGDYS

-898 FDVAKDIKQIREQQ
+898 LDTAKDIKQIREQQ

-991 DGGIINPNKMEA
+991 DGGII
-1003 GGSIANLSRF
+1003 
-1013 THINSMAD
+1013 
-1021 GGIIKPRKMET
+1021 KPRKMET
-1032 GGSVIINQTG
+1032 GGSIIINQTG

>member
-1 MAKTLQD
+1 MASGSTNPTIED
-8 ILKDLSN
+8 IKKLINKE
-15 GITPSQA
+15 
-22 DFLSALKDAG
+22 K
-32 WNSNS
+32 
-37 GAFSGNN
+37 FS
-44 SKDIE
+44 SKDID
-49 ELKRNIKEASS
+49 ELRRDINEATAVLSK
-60 VISNYTTVKGKLFG
+60 YTTVKGKLFG
-74 ELQGDKARLETLK
+74 ELQEDKARLASLK
-87 GELKD
+87 DELKD
-92 AEEEFSKAKI
+92 AEES
-102 DLQRSLSSSSD
+102 
-113 AFFKNLL
+113 
-120 GANSEKTFEKALE
+120 FEKAKQNFINALSGDKWLKNLGINGSDFNKAFKEAGEKLE
-133 KYDELKEKIE
+133 
-143 EFKRSLT
+143 SLT
-150 EEELGEFYDAIANKD
+150 EQVNAFTNSLSDTQLKEYYEALKDGSDAAIEAFLTKNSLGKEN
-165 DNAIKNLETKKNYQ
+165 
-179 DDLLDLIQKEIELR
+179 LDLIREEQGLREQITNILQK
-193 GQIIPVLQAKN
+193 QN

-286 YNVSADELIGMQETY
+286 YNVSADELIGLQETY

-309 QISASDQENM
+309 QISASDQESM

-541 TVSYVDSSGKKQEVN
+541 TVSYVDSSGKKQDVN
-556 LAEKSLSK
+556 LAETSLTK

-579 DIKDIATTLRG
+579 DIKDIATMLRG

-608 AIERRGWGVKAK
+608 IIERRGLGVKAK
-620 NIVEHVGE
+620 NIVEHVAE

-640 IALGLGNAALS
+640 TALGLGNAALS
-651 MLRGGGKLINGRS
+651 MLRGGGDLINGRS
-664 GGAGRRVLGTTTK
+664 GGAGRRALKDVIK
-677 PTSGGGLFGGAKNGW
+677 PTSGGGLKNGW
-692 TQIATYGTKS
+692 AQIAADGTKS
-702 TGDVLLRG
+702 TGNVLLRG
-710 GRALSKSSNSTLSH
+710 GRVLSKSSNSTLSH
-724 MGSRLAANG
+724 MGSKIAAKG
-733 RRLRALSTNATKM
+733 RRLRDLSTNATKM

-751 IAKVGGGI
+751 FAKFG
-759 ASGAISG
+759 SGAAAGIIDG
-766 VLTGIDEFGKGGKDY
+766 VVTGSEEFGWFGQKGKDY

-788 SRNWRKYGRTA
+788 NRNLKKYGRTA
-799 GSAVGGGFG
+799 GSALGAAGGTIASAGIASALVTAG
-808 AVLGGALG
+808 LASSTTGVGALVG
-816 SMIAPGIGT
+816 IPLAIA
-825 AIGAALGGMAG
+825 GAALG
-836 DAIGKWV
+836 KW
-843 GGGFANQKR
+843 GFGGFANQKR

-883 KAGSKLEQKLKANND
+883 KEGSKLEQKLKANND
-898 FDVAKDIKQIREQQ
+898 FDVAKDIKQIKEQQ
-912 ANIDKQVVSAK
+912 ANIDKQIVTANSI
-923 SVEITTN
+923 EITTN
-930 DNIATGKSNM
+930 DNIANGKIRKS
-940 ANGGMLHGPSHAQ
+940 NGGMLNGPSHAQ

-991 DGGIINPNKMEA
+991 DGGTINPNKMEA
-1003 GGSIANLSRF
+1003 GGSIAKLSNF
-1013 THINSMAD
+1013 TPINTMGN

-1042 GKLGGQSFG
+1042 GNLGGQSFG

-1062 NVSGSIKLE
+1062 NISGSIKLE

>member
-15 GITPSQA
+15 GIAPSQA

-49 ELKRNIKEASS
+49 ELKRNLKEASA
-60 VISNYTTVKGKLFG
+60 VLSNYTTVKGKLFG

-286 YNVSADELIGMQETY
+286 YNVSADELIGLQETY

-425 AQLQVLGGPFA
+425 AQLQVLGGSFA

-620 NIVEHVGE
+620 NIVEHVAE
-628 SNRLLG
+628 SNSLLNS
-634 LILNAV
+634 ILGAV
-640 IALGLGNAALS
+640 TAIKIGVAAWAVS
-651 MLRGGGKLINGRS
+651 NGVGKLINGRS
-664 GGAGRRVLGTTTK
+664 GGAGRRVLETTTK
-677 PTSGGGLFGGAKNGW
+677 PTSGGGFKNVWESTARSVGSGVLKSARVVKNAGKSLTKAGYNTLGNIFTKGGQGIQKVGIGLAKNG
-692 TQIATYGTKS
+692 
-702 TGDVLLRG
+702 
-710 GRALSKSSNSTLSH
+710 
-724 MGSRLAANG
+724 
-733 RRLRALSTNATKM
+733 
-746 AKFGK
+746 GK
-751 IAKVGGGI
+751 ILKVGGGI

-781 GKNAKGK
+781 GKSAKGK
-788 SRNWRKYGRTA
+788 SQNWKKYGRTA
-799 GSAVGGGFG
+799 GSAVGAVAGTIIGGLAG
-808 AVLGGALG
+808 PL
-816 SMIAPGIGT
+816 
-825 AIGAALGGMAG
+825 GAAVGGYIG
-836 DAIGKWV
+836 SELGKWA

-852 RARKAEE
+852 RAKKAEE
-859 FGLGGMLSGDYS
+859 FGIGGMLTGDYS
-871 VSQLRKISQGKV
+871 VSELRKISKGKV
-883 KAGSKLEQKLKANND
+883 VAGSKLEQKLKANND
-898 FDVAKDIKQIREQQ
+898 LDTAKDIKQIKEQQ
-912 ANIDKQVVSAK
+912 ANIDKQIVTANSI
-923 SVEITTN
+923 EITTN
-930 DNIATGKSNM
+930 DNIATGKSSM
-940 ANGGMLHGPSHAQ
+940 ANGGMLNGPSHAQ

-991 DGGIINPNKMEA
+991 N
-1003 GGSIANLSRF
+1003 
-1013 THINSMAD
+1013 

-1051 VDKITVDPINV
+1051 IDKITVDPINV

>member
-49 ELKRNIKEASS
+49 ELKRNLKEASA
-60 VISNYTTVKGKLFG
+60 VLSNYTTVKGKLFG

-179 DDLLDLIQKEIELR
+179 DDLLELIKKEKELR
-193 GQIIPVLQAKN
+193 EEITPVLQAKT
-204 KEIRTSVDVESQA
+204 KELAKAANTEEQA

-286 YNVSADELIGMQETY
+286 YNVSADELIGLQETY

-425 AQLQVLGGPFA
+425 AQLQVLGGSFA

-541 TVSYVDSSGKKQEVN
+541 TVSYVDSTGKKQEVN

-608 AIERRGWGVKAK
+608 IIERRGWGVKAK
-620 NIVEHVGE
+620 NIVEHVAE
-628 SNRLLG
+628 SNSLLNS
-634 LILNAV
+634 ILGAV
-640 IALGLGNAALS
+640 TAIKIGVAALAVS
-651 MLRGGGKLINGRS
+651 NGVGKLINGRS

-677 PTSGGGLFGGAKNGW
+677 PTSGGGLFGGAAKNGW
-692 TQIATYGTKS
+692 TQIAAYGTKS

-733 RRLRALSTNATKM
+733 RRLRVLSTNATKM

-788 SRNWRKYGRTA
+788 SQNWKKYGRTA
-799 GSAVGGGFG
+799 GSAVGAVAGTIIGGLAG
-808 AVLGGALG
+808 PL
-816 SMIAPGIGT
+816 
-825 AIGAALGGMAG
+825 GAAVGGYIG
-836 DAIGKWV
+836 SELGKWA

-852 RARKAEE
+852 RAKKAEE
-859 FGLGGMLSGDYS
+859 FGIGGMLTGDYS
-871 VSQLRKISQGKV
+871 VSELRKISKGKV
-883 KAGSKLEQKLKANND
+883 VAGSKLEQKLKANND
-898 FDVAKDIKQIREQQ
+898 LDTAKDIKQIKEQQ
-912 ANIDKQVVSAK
+912 ANIDKQIVTANSI
-923 SVEITTN
+923 EITTN

-991 DGGIINPNKMEA
+991 N
-1003 GGSIANLSRF
+1003 
-1013 THINSMAD
+1013 

-1032 GGSVIINQTG
+1032 GGSIIINQTG

>member
-49 ELKRNIKEASS
+49 ELKRNIKEASA
-60 VISNYTTVKGKLFG
+60 VLSNYTTVKGKLFG

-179 DDLLDLIQKEIELR
+179 DDLLELIKKEKELR
-193 GQIIPVLQAKN
+193 EEITPVLRAKT
-204 KEIRTSVDVESQA
+204 KELAKAANTEEQA

-225 SDIKRGATEAFRIGK
+225 ADIKRGATEAFRIGK

-286 YNVSADELIGMQETY
+286 YNVSADELIGLQETY

-425 AQLQVLGGPFA
+425 AQLQVLGGSFA

-564 TELEMIKQQTQSESD
+564 TDLEMIKQQTQSESD

-608 AIERRGWGVKAK
+608 AIERSKIGEKAK
-620 NIVEHVGE
+620 GIVEHVGE

-677 PTSGGGLFGGAKNGW
+677 PTSGGGFKNVWESAARSAGGGVLKSARVVKNAGKSLTKAGYNTLGNIFTKGGQGIQKVGIGLAKNG
-692 TQIATYGTKS
+692 
-702 TGDVLLRG
+702 
-710 GRALSKSSNSTLSH
+710 
-724 MGSRLAANG
+724 
-733 RRLRALSTNATKM
+733 
-746 AKFGK
+746 GK
-751 IAKVGGGI
+751 ILKVGSGI

-825 AIGAALGGMAG
+825 AIGAALGGMTG

-852 RARKAEE
+852 RAKKAEE
-859 FGLGGMLSGDYS
+859 FGIGGMLTGDYS
-871 VSQLRKISQGKV
+871 VSELRKISQGKV

-898 FDVAKDIKQIREQQ
+898 LDAAKDIKQIREQQ

-940 ANGGMLHGPSHAQ
+940 ANGGMLNGPSHAQ

-991 DGGIINPNKMEA
+991 N
-1003 GGSIANLSRF
+1003 
-1013 THINSMAD
+1013 

-1032 GGSVIINQTG
+1032 GGSIIINQTG

-1051 VDKITVDPINV
+1051 ADKITVDPINV